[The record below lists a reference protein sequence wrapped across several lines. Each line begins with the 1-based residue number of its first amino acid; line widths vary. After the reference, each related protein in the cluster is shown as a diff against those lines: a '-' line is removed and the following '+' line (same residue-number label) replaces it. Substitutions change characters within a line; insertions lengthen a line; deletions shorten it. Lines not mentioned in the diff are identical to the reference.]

1 LSIYT
6 TRITEPAKNDLK
18 EIGHYITEEL
28 LEPAIAIKLVDKIG
42 DVVLSLEEM
51 PHRNT
56 PVSDE
61 RLSSSGIRKQLVEN
75 YIIFYK
81 ISEAKKIVTV
91 IRILYTKRDWLSLL

>member
-1 LSIYT
+1 MSIYT
-6 TRITEPAKNDLK
+6 IRITEPAKNDLK
-18 EIGHYITEEL
+18 EIGRYVTGEL

-42 DVVLSLEEM
+42 GVVLSLEEM

-61 RLSSSGIRKQLVEN
+61 RLASLGIRKQLVEN

-81 ISEAKKIVTV
+81 ISEARKIVTV
-91 IRILYTKRDWLSLL
+91 IRILYAKRDWLALL